1 MDIAIFWEGIKKLCK
16 QHGITQRELSV
27 KIGKSAHTIETQMF
41 RGTVPD
47 AHEINQI
54 AKVFGISPGD
64 LLINNFDGITR
75 DIPTNAFVVPILD
88 QELSAG
94 NGVDLPSTD
103 VVTGY
108 FPVPKELSRYG
119 EQLAALH
126 VRGDSREPTLRSG
139 DMVVCDSCGWDG
151 TEGLYAIRLNGC
163 GYVKRVQAARGTC
176 IIRSDNPKYGS
187 FEAPADKLE
196 LIGRVHYVIH
206 KLD

>member
-88 QELSAG
+88 QE
-94 NGVDLPSTD
+94 
-103 VVTGY
+103 
-108 FPVPKELSRYG
+108 
-119 EQLAALH
+119 
-126 VRGDSREPTLRSG
+126 
-139 DMVVCDSCGWDG
+139 
-151 TEGLYAIRLNGC
+151 
-163 GYVKRVQAARGTC
+163 
-176 IIRSDNPKYGS
+176 
-187 FEAPADKLE
+187 
-196 LIGRVHYVIH
+196 
-206 KLD
+206 